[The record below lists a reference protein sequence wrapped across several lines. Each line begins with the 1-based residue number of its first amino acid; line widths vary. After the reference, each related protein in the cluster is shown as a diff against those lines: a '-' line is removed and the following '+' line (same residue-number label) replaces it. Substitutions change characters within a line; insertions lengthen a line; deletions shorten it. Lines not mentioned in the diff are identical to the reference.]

1 MKNLF
6 FAVIILLTSCAQN
19 KSMIKNSANEST
31 VFIGTYTKNMGWV
44 NGKAKGIYTCRMN
57 NVTGE
62 LTVVD
67 STTDIQN
74 PSFLTISP
82 DKKYLYAVAENGG
95 DALARYGSV
104 VAYKITEGGKLL
116 KINEM
121 PSYGAAPCFISTDKK
136 GKFVFVA
143 NYSTGTIASYGVK
156 ADGGLTDSICVI
168 KEAGKAPLAHQIFES
183 PDASSVFVIDK
194 GADKIFIYDKAI
206 NGKLTLKN
214 SVATAE
220 GAGPRHFDFAP
231 NLKFGYVIN
240 ELSSTINAYSFNSI
254 KNELKEL
261 QSISTLPSDFK
272 GQNTCAEIAVHP
284 SGRFVYGSNRG
295 HNSIAIFKIKDDG
308 TLESVGHEPTQ
319 GNTPRNFM
327 ISPDGKLLLAANQN
341 SDNVVA
347 FSIDLS
353 TGKLKP
359 TGKNNVIMTPVCLR
373 VY

>member
-6 FAVIILLTSCAQN
+6 FVAIILLTSCAQN
-19 KSMIKNSANEST
+19 KSLMKHSANESI

-57 NVTGE
+57 NQTGE

-74 PSFLTISP
+74 PSFLTVSP
-82 DKKYLYAVAENGG
+82 DKKFVYAVAENGG
-95 DALARYGSV
+95 DAVARYGSV
-104 VAYKITEGGKLL
+104 VAYKITDSGKLL

-121 PSYGAAPCFISTDKK
+121 PSYGAAPCHISTDKK

-156 ADGGLTDSICVI
+156 SDGGLTDTLCTLRD
-168 KEAGKAPLAHQIFES
+168 AGEKPYAHQIFES
-183 PDASSVFVIDK
+183 PNETSVFVIDK
-194 GADKIFIYDKAI
+194 GADKIFIYNKGAD
-206 NGKLTLKN
+206 GKLTYKN
-214 SVATAE
+214 NVATAA

-240 ELSSTINAYSFNSI
+240 ENNSTLNAYSFNSI
-254 KNELKEL
+254 KNELIEL
-261 QSISTLPSDFK
+261 QSISTLPSDFS
-272 GQNTCAEIAVHP
+272 GNNTCAEIFVHP

-308 TLESVGHEPTQ
+308 TVELVGHEPTQ
-319 GNTPRNFM
+319 GNIPRSFM
-327 ISPDGKLLLAANQN
+327 ISPDGKLLLVANQK

-347 FSIDLS
+347 FSIDLT

-359 TGKNNVIMTPVCLR
+359 TGKKNVIMTPVCLR
-373 VY
+373 IY

>member
-6 FAVIILLTSCAQN
+6 FAAIILLTSCAQN
-19 KSMIKNSANEST
+19 KSLMTHSANESI

-57 NVTGE
+57 NQTGE

-74 PSFLTISP
+74 PSFLTVSP
-82 DKKYLYAVAENGG
+82 DKKYIYAVAENGG

-104 VAYKITEGGKLL
+104 VAYKIMNSGKLL

-121 PSYGAAPCFISTDKK
+121 PSYGAAPCHISTDKK

-143 NYSTGTIASYGVK
+143 NYSTGTIASYGIK
-156 ADGGLTDSICVI
+156 ADGGLTDSICII
-168 KEAGKAPLAHQIFES
+168 KEAGDKPLAHQIFES
-183 PDASSVFVIDK
+183 PDAGSVFVVDK
-194 GADKIFIYDKAI
+194 GADKIFIYNKAE
-206 NGKLTLKN
+206 NGKLTFKN
-214 SVATAE
+214 YVSTAA
-220 GAGPRHFDFAP
+220 GAGPRHFAFAP

-240 ELSSTINAYSFNSI
+240 ELSSTINAYSFDAAR
-254 KNELKEL
+254 NELKEL

-272 GQNTCAEIAVHP
+272 DNNTCAEIFVHP
-284 SGRFVYGSNRG
+284 NGRFVYGTNRG
-295 HNSIAIFKIKDDG
+295 HNSIAIFKIKADG

-319 GNTPRNFM
+319 GKIPRSFM
-327 ISPDGKLLLAANQN
+327 ISPDGKLLLVANQN

-347 FSIDLS
+347 FSIDS
-353 TGKLKP
+353 ATGKLTP

-373 VY
+373 IY

>member
-6 FAVIILLTSCAQN
+6 FFAIILLTSCAQN
-19 KSMIKNSANEST
+19 KPMIKNSANEST
-31 VFIGTYTKNMGWV
+31 VFVGTYTKNMGWV
-44 NGKAKGIYTCRMN
+44 NGKAKGIYTCHMN
-57 NVTGE
+57 NLTGE

-82 DKKYLYAVAENGG
+82 DKKYLYAVAENGV

-116 KINEM
+116 KINEI

-206 NGKLTLKN
+206 SGKLTFKN

-240 ELSSTINAYSFNSI
+240 ELSSTINAYSFNAI

-284 SGRFVYGSNRG
+284 NGRFVYGSNRG

-308 TLESVGHEPTQ
+308 TLESVGYEPTQ

-327 ISPDGKLLLAANQN
+327 ISPDGQLLLAANQN

-347 FSIDLS
+347 FSIDAA